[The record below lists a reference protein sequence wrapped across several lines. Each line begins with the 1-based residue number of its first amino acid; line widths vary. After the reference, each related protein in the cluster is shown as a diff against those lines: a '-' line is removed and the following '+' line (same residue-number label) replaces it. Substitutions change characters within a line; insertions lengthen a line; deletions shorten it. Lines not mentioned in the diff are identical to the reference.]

1 MITKARKD
9 APRSPSEFNPSCS
22 KNLDRIALKAIQKD
36 LELRYR
42 NAGEFLDELSEEFTE
57 MKKKD
62 AENKEK
68 EKELK
73 DRHYATVVRM
83 KRFLEK
89 MNEEIAEIESDL
101 VKTTNEKNGL
111 DSYFRR

>member
-1 MITKARKD
+1 MKNFKD
-9 APRSPSEFNPSCS
+9 FKKQHKKLYAS
-22 KNLDRIALKAIQKD
+22 
-36 LELRYR
+36 
-42 NAGEFLDELSEEFTE
+42 E

-101 VKTTNEKNGL
+101 EKTTNEKNGL